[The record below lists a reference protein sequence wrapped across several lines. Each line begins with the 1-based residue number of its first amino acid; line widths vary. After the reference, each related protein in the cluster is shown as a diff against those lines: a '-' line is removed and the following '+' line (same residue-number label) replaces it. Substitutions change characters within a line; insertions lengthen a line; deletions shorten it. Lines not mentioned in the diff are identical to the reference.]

1 MEPKKILILSQNTLL
16 LVPGL
21 ERGLDEANV
30 NFTVE
35 FKTTYSLDEADLI
48 FADYTLFKNDTTRF
62 SEVLKHS
69 KKLAILTS
77 LIDQN
82 GINEI
87 LRTQKVHHVFGLSG
101 PNSFSDVRDF
111 IISYFTRTKWSS
123 STFIKKPSHKTIHFF
138 ESSKDIHGPIL
149 ELINGHDFSKWFEGI
164 EDYLI
169 QILNESIS
177 NALFNAPAD
186 DKGAPLYRHLSR
198 KNVIQMPEGNAPVV
212 EVISDKNKVVISVT
226 DFYGTLTEKEIFD
239 FITKGEI
246 TEKQGGAG
254 IGIYLIFKFAHKL
267 IINIEH
273 KKYTEFLIV
282 IERDK
287 RFKWFTSKEKSF
299 HLFQN

>member
-1 MEPKKILILSQNTLL
+1 MEAKKILISSQNTLL

-21 ERGLDEANV
+21 ERSLDEANV
-30 NFTVE
+30 NFSFE
-35 FKTTYSLDEADLI
+35 FKTTFTPEEADLI
-48 FADYTLFKNDTTRF
+48 FVDYGQFKNDKTKWNEF
-62 SEVLKHS
+62 FKH
-69 KKLAILTS
+69 KNKLAILTS

-87 LRTQKVHHVFGLSG
+87 LSSQNVHHVFGLSG
-101 PNSFSDVRDF
+101 PNSFSDLRDF
-111 IISYFTRTKWSS
+111 ILSFFTHTKWSS
-123 STFIKKPSHKTIHFF
+123 STFVKHPICKTTNFF
-138 ESSKDIHGPIL
+138 ESSENIQGAIL
-149 ELINGHDFSKWFEGI
+149 ELIKGHDFSNWFEGI
-164 EDYLI
+164 EDYLV

-177 NALFNAPAD
+177 NALFNAPVD
-186 DKGAPLYRHLSR
+186 DKGLPLFRHLSR
-198 KNVIQMPEGNAPVV
+198 KNIIQAPSGNAPVV
-212 EVISDKNKVVISVT
+212 EMISDKNKVVISVT

-246 TEKQGGAG
+246 TEKEGGAG

-267 IINIEH
+267 IINIEK

>member
-1 MEPKKILILSQNTLL
+1 
-16 LVPGL
+16 
-21 ERGLDEANV
+21 
-30 NFTVE
+30 
-35 FKTTYSLDEADLI
+35 
-48 FADYTLFKNDTTRF
+48 
-62 SEVLKHS
+62 
-69 KKLAILTS
+69 
-77 LIDQN
+77 
-82 GINEI
+82 
-87 LRTQKVHHVFGLSG
+87 
-101 PNSFSDVRDF
+101 
-111 IISYFTRTKWSS
+111 
-123 STFIKKPSHKTIHFF
+123 
-138 ESSKDIHGPIL
+138 
-149 ELINGHDFSKWFEGI
+149 
-164 EDYLI
+164 
-169 QILNESIS
+169 
-177 NALFNAPAD
+177 
-186 DKGAPLYRHLSR
+186 
-198 KNVIQMPEGNAPVV
+198 VV